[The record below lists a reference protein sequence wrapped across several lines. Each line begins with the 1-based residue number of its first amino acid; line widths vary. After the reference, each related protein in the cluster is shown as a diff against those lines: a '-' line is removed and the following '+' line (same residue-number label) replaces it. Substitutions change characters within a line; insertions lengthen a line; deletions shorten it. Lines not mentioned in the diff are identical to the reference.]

1 MEGYSKPGHQ
11 WTVGLGGDF
20 SYSCCT
26 AASNAEDC
34 FSGGI
39 TLDPETLPDL

>member
-11 WTVGLGGDF
+11 WTVGLGGI
-20 SYSCCT
+20 SLTECCT